1 MELRKERDMHLERR
15 KREDRQ
21 GCTLEKERDGMS
33 RVPGLRAFTWKCQGK
48 DSIEYS
54 SDFQVCPL
62 RVVIP
67 RIGAHQGRGS
77 QVTATGPDVSRG
89 VAPSDFT
96 PSLGLEWQHSSGL
109 DVISRG

>member
-21 GCTLEKERDGMS
+21 GCALEKERDGTS
-33 RVPGLRAFTWKCQGK
+33 RVPGLRAFTWKSQGK

-62 RVVIP
+62 RVVISTDWGTP
-67 RIGAHQGRGS
+67 GQ
-77 QVTATGPDVSRG
+77 G
-89 VAPSDFT
+89 VASHCYW
-96 PSLGLEWQHSSGL
+96 S
-109 DVISRG
+109 